1 MCFSFSRCTCNF
13 NMLIRFISIHLFIFF
28 RTKCTYF
35 AFTRSW
41 IDLQHTRNICTNFE
55 LQVCHSRRCIGRN
68 LRNSSSR
75 FYVENVPFFRKRW
88 LQVKHIFQNDSTYNV
103 RILCFH
109 ILPEGVYKKYKS
121 LKKMTICLLCHD
133 DFLSDNFV

>member
-13 NMLIRFISIHLFIFF
+13 NMLIRFISIHFFF

-75 FYVENVPFFRKRW
+75 CTNL
-88 LQVKHIFQNDSTYNV
+88 LQVKPIFQNESTYNV